1 MDVWSGDR
9 PGGRDHRAA
18 EALDR
23 VRAGS
28 SAHRDGPRRS
38 GFGLDGIG
46 LRVASIGRRLADL
59 NPRSR
64 VALAVA
70 AVIAVGLSIGVV
82 SAIAFGGGGPAA
94 DLPPAAAAGPTPAS
108 ATATPSSV
116 GSIPGPVVHASG
128 AVRAPGVYRLD
139 PGARVV
145 DLLEAAGGPG
155 DGLDLDRLNLASP
168 LTDGS
173 RIWFPVRGERAPSV
187 ESDPIATGAIDPAP
201 IDLNRATA
209 SQLDALPGVG
219 PSTAGAIVAHRA
231 ENGPFRSV
239 DDLLAVKGLGPAKV
253 EALRSLVTVG

>member
-1 MDVWSGDR
+1 MGGGSGDGR
-9 PGGRDHRAA
+9 ERRDHRAA

-28 SAHRDGPRRS
+28 SAHGGGSLRS
-38 GFGLDGIG
+38 GFGPDGIG
-46 LRVASIGRRLADL
+46 VHVASIGRRLADL
-59 NPRSR
+59 NLRSR
-64 VALAVA
+64 VALAVT
-70 AVIAVGLSIGVV
+70 AVMAVGLSIGAV
-82 SAIAFGGGGPAA
+82 SAIAFGAGGPAA
-94 DLPPAAAAGPTPAS
+94 ELPPVAAAGSTPAS
-108 ATATPSSV
+108 ASPSSV
-116 GSIPGPVVHASG
+116 ASIPGLVVHASG

-173 RIWFPVRGERAPSV
+173 RIWFPVRGERSPSV
-187 ESDPIATGAIDPAP
+187 ESDPIAAGANGPEP

-231 ENGPFRSV
+231 ANGPFRSV